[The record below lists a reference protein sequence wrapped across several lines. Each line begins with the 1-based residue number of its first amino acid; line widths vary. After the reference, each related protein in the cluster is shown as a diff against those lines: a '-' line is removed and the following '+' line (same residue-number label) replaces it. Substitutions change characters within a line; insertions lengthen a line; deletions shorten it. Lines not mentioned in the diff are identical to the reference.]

1 MDDTQILKS
10 TQEQAVAS
18 WINQLNQIRLDD
30 LVEKL
35 TAQDCNL
42 ENALDE
48 LQKFKDFIG
57 TPEHILGN
65 PTTKAGEIAEH
76 AQVNFNNARRLVQ
89 GLKTRLSFDG
99 VGRTAPEDFLY
110 RGAPIQSKAY
120 GPTWNKGSGSIITN
134 GEQNTIK
141 AIREHMQKYPDFCS
155 MAETTK
161 GAATMLFRKITM
173 KT

>member
-89 GLKTRLSFDG
+89 
-99 VGRTAPEDFLY
+99 
-110 RGAPIQSKAY
+110 
-120 GPTWNKGSGSIITN
+120 
-134 GEQNTIK
+134 
-141 AIREHMQKYPDFCS
+141 
-155 MAETTK
+155 
-161 GAATMLFRKITM
+161 
-173 KT
+173 

>member
-1 MDDTQILKS
+1 MDNTQILKS

-134 GEQNTIK
+134 GGT
-141 AIREHMQKYPDFCS
+141 EHNQGDPRAYAKISGFF
-155 MAETTK
+155 
-161 GAATMLFRKITM
+161 AAWRRQQRARLLCYSERLL
-173 KT
+173 